1 MVLSLTGAKREQVSF
16 VGDRLYT
23 DVACGVNAGVDTAFV
38 LSGEGTL
45 EDLERSDVKPAYIF
59 DDIAALDRA
68 WREAWN
74 HA

>member
-1 MVLSLTGAKREQVSF
+1 MERTGFPPAETLV

-68 WREAWN
+68 WREAWD